1 MGVAPSRISD
11 GSGLHI
17 KDLAGLLRLGPF
29 LLLLNK
35 QARVPPSLLPPRQAD
50 LG

>member
-11 GSGLHI
+11 GSDLHI
-17 KDLAGLLRLGPF
+17 KDPAGLLHLGPF
-29 LLLLNK
+29 LLLLTK
-35 QARVPPSLLPPRQAD
+35 QECPPPLLPPRQAD

>member
-29 LLLLNK
+29 LLLLNE
-35 QARVPPSLLPPRQAD
+35 QECPLSLLPPRQAD